1 MKYNVFLVLL
11 LLKLSLNTP
20 INNIN
25 RKRSLQSKDKFC
37 LITLHDENSS
47 YDKNF
52 IDAFKETGN
61 ELGVDVEIKS
71 NIPEDDEC
79 YTTAK
84 QFAESGCKGIFA
96 DSFGH
101 EQYML
106 KAAKE
111 YPNIQFAH
119 ATGTL
124 AHTEK
129 LSNFHNVYASIYEA
143 RYVTGI
149 AAGMKLNEMIAKN
162 EIKESEAIIGY
173 VGAFPYAEVISG
185 FSAFYLGAKS
195 VCNSAVMKVRYTNS
209 WYDEL
214 FP

>member
-71 NIPEDDEC
+71 NIPEADEC
-79 YTTAK
+79 YTIAK
-84 QFAESGCKGIFA
+84 QFA
-96 DSFGH
+96 
-101 EQYML
+101 
-106 KAAKE
+106 
-111 YPNIQFAH
+111 
-119 ATGTL
+119 
-124 AHTEK
+124 
-129 LSNFHNVYASIYEA
+129 
-143 RYVTGI
+143 
-149 AAGMKLNEMIAKN
+149 
-162 EIKESEAIIGY
+162 
-173 VGAFPYAEVISG
+173 
-185 FSAFYLGAKS
+185 
-195 VCNSAVMKVRYTNS
+195 
-209 WYDEL
+209 
-214 FP
+214 